1 MNEQLT
7 IPGQEKRTL
16 DVEALRREFPILDR
30 EVNGHRLVYL
40 DSAATSQKPHRVLD
54 ALQRFYA
61 EHNANPHRG
70 VHTLAEEA
78 TSAYEGA
85 RARVAAF
92 VNAPGP
98 EALVFTRN
106 ATEAL
111 NLVAFSWAEANLRAG
126 DEILVTGLEHHSNL
140 LPWQRAAERSG
151 ALLRVLPVDDSGGL
165 IVEELED
172 MVTGRTRLI
181 AFSGM
186 SNVLGTIVDP
196 APLVDAARQVGA
208 VTVMDGAQS
217 VPHLRTDFQALGV
230 DFLAFSGHKM
240 LGPTGIGA
248 LVARP
253 ELLESMP
260 PFLLGG
266 GMVLDV
272 TEQSAKWI
280 EAPWK
285 FEAGTP
291 AVAEAVALGEAVAF
305 IEELGWE
312 RLQAHE
318 ESLVRYALD
327 SFARM
332 EGLRLLG
339 PTEPERRG
347 AVFSFELLNR
357 DGGIVHPHDVAG
369 YLDHLGVAIRAGH
382 HCAKPLVRR
391 FGAVALCRASFYLYN
406 TEREVD
412 LLIEALLRT
421 RKFFTGA

>member
-1 MNEQLT
+1 MDIT
-7 IPGQEKRTL
+7 
-16 DVEALRREFPILDR
+16 ALRLEFPALGR
-30 EVNGHRLVYL
+30 EVNGHGLVYL
-40 DSAATSQKPHRVLD
+40 DSAATSQKPRRVIESLT
-54 ALQRFYA
+54 RFY
-61 EHNANPHRG
+61 ERHNANPHRG

-78 TSAYEGA
+78 TAAYEGA

-92 VNAPGP
+92 VNAPAP

-106 ATEAL
+106 TTEAL

-151 ALLRVLPVDDSGGL
+151 AVLRVLPVEDSGAL
-165 IVEELED
+165 ALDELEEL
-172 MVTGRTRLI
+172 VGGHTRLI

-196 APLVDAARQVGA
+196 APLVAAARQVGA

-240 LGPTGIGA
+240 LGPTGVGA

-253 ELLESMP
+253 ELLEAMP

-272 TEQSAKWI
+272 GEQSAKWI

-305 IEELGWE
+305 IENLGWD
-312 RLQAHE
+312 RIQAHE

-332 EGLRLLG
+332 DGLRLLG

-347 AVFSFELLNR
+347 AVFSFELLDR
-357 DGGIVHPHDVAG
+357 AGGIVHPHDVAG
-369 YLDHLGVAIRAGH
+369 YLDQLGVAIRAGH

-406 TEREVD
+406 TEAEVD
-412 LLIEALLRT
+412 LLIEALQQT